1 MHLNKCITVV
11 NYSFIVLYFYFLK
24 VFVKKKKKPRR
35 DSFVGFDLKLCLVI
49 SENNDKRFCKLYDI
63 SGKKNYI
70 YICKIQ
76 AIDPNYTSYINV
88 HEHNLYHLS
97 NFKTIKLQL
106 TLTKRCNQCANYI
119 SFSFFL
125 NSRKRMLVN

>member
-24 VFVKKKKKPRR
+24 VFVKKKKKKPRR

-63 SGKKNYI
+63 SGKKKLYI
-70 YICKIQ
+70 YMQDIG
-76 AIDPNYTSYINV
+76 N
-88 HEHNLYHLS
+88 
-97 NFKTIKLQL
+97 
-106 TLTKRCNQCANYI
+106 
-119 SFSFFL
+119 
-125 NSRKRMLVN
+125 